1 MPARGGGAAHDL
13 GSVPVSSSATGTLS
27 STAVGEAGAPVVFL
41 HGLFGQGRNFTQ
53 IAKALAP
60 EHRSLL
66 VDLPDH
72 GRSAWTERFDYATT
86 ADLVAAHLRSGVA
99 ADGPVDVVG
108 HSMGGKVAMLLA
120 LRHPALVRRL
130 VVADIAPA
138 SGGSVGEFAH
148 LLDSL
153 AAIDLA
159 SLTRRA
165 DADEQLAQRVHD
177 ARVRGFLLQ
186 NLRADGDGFRWQAN
200 LALLRRDLPV
210 IGGFPHVGD
219 ATFDGPVLWVA
230 GDRSDYVRPEHG
242 PTMRRLFPRTTL
254 VTIKGAGHW
263 VHSEQP
269 DAFVSVLRTFLA
281 ADAP

>member
-1 MPARGGGAAHDL
+1 VRVPPSHDL
-13 GSVPVSSSATGTLS
+13 GSVPVSSSASSTLS
-27 STAVGEAGAPVVFL
+27 GTTVGETGAPVVFL

-60 EHRSLL
+60 EYRSLL
-66 VDLPDH
+66 LDLPNH
-72 GRSAWTERFDYATT
+72 GRSAWTDGFDYAAT
-86 ADLVAAHLRSGVA
+86 ADLVAQHLRAGFA
-99 ADGPVDVVG
+99 ADGPVHVVG

-120 LRHPALVRRL
+120 LRHPEVVNRL

-138 SGGSVGEFAH
+138 AGGSLGEFAH

-153 AAIDLA
+153 AAIDLTT
-159 SLTRRA
+159 LTRRA
-165 DADEQLAQRVHD
+165 DADERLAERVHD

-200 LALLRRDLPV
+200 LDLLRRDLPV
-210 IGGFPHVGD
+210 IGGFPDVGD

-230 GDRSDYVRPEHG
+230 GDRSDYVRPEHA
-242 PTMRRLFPRTTL
+242 PAMRRLFPRTTL
-254 VTIKGAGHW
+254 VTLKGAGHW

-269 DAFVSVLRTFLA
+269 EAFVSVLRTFLG
-281 ADAP
+281 ADES